1 MKQYKVTYK
10 SFDMDDKPT
19 IKIFDQWYEAEQW
32 IQDEKQA
39 RIDHTVQHCPY
50 HITEKD
56 LADIEEQEHV
66 LISVETIQQTK
77 GSKL

>member
-1 MKQYKVTYK
+1 MKQYKQYKVTYK
-10 SFDMDDKPT
+10 SFEMDNKPT

-39 RIDHTVQHCPY
+39 RIDHTIQHSPY

-66 LISVETIQQTK
+66 LISVETI
-77 GSKL
+77 

>member
-10 SFDMDDKPT
+10 SFDMDDQPT

-50 HITEKD
+50 YITEND
-56 LADIEEQEHV
+56 LADIEKQEHV
-66 LISVETIQQTK
+66 LISVETI
-77 GSKL
+77 